1 MGAFVLLSFVP
12 SPVVIVNAK
21 SLTLYAFPHAAEK
34 NINNRRHFKKLFLAK
49 VFAFCK
55 VQLSNTG
62 SRTGGVSPWS
72 PQLEDLDKY
81 EQNRSSVIPLPAF
94 PRHPESQHG
103 RPASRLTQMPS
114 PAPSLHSLACQE
126 CWNCSPMT
134 RATASRTGE
143 RSPNSPTRLGWR
155 SQRKKCEKHL

>member
-1 MGAFVLLSFVP
+1 MGAFVP

-49 VFAFCK
+49 IFAFCK

-72 PQLEDLDKY
+72 PRLEDLDKY
-81 EQNRSSVIPLPAF
+81 DQNRSSVIPLPAY
-94 PRHPESQHG
+94 PRHPESQHR
-103 RPASRLTQMPS
+103 RPASPQRPS
-114 PAPSLHSLACQE
+114 SAPSLYSRGLSRVLELFSNDRSHSIQDWRKVPQE
-126 CWNCSPMT
+126 SHRT
-134 RATASRTGE
+134 RV
-143 RSPNSPTRLGWR
+143 
-155 SQRKKCEKHL
+155 EKSEKEM

>member
-72 PQLEDLDKY
+72 SQLEDLDKY
-81 EQNRSSVIPLPAF
+81 KQNMSSVIPLPAF
-94 PRHPESQHG
+94 PRHPESQHR
-103 RPASRLTQMPS
+103 RPASHRGPLLPLVFTVW
-114 PAPSLHSLACQE
+114 PAKSVGTVHQ
-126 CWNCSPMT
+126 
-134 RATASRTGE
+134 
-143 RSPNSPTRLGWR
+143 
-155 SQRKKCEKHL
+155 